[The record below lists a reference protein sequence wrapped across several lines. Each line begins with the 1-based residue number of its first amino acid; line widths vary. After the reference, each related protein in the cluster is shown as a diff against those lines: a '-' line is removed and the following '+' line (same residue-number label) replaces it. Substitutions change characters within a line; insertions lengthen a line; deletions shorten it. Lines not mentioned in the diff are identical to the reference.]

1 MKEHVNHL
9 RYGSAL
15 LLLAALAGN
24 MGLARGEPQAEK
36 GARQA
41 VAARGKPI
49 ELHQCLIKLVD
60 EVILACDRPGIVAFV
75 KPREG
80 DLVNEGDV
88 VVGLDDEVAQAALAT
103 AAKEAES
110 DVDIRYSEKS
120 SEVALVEYEK
130 AELTNTRGKV
140 IPDVEVK
147 RLKLAA
153 EKTLLE
159 LENAKHRRAVAQ
171 LKREEAQAQLN
182 TFRIK
187 APFDGIITRVHR
199 SKGEAVKQGDQVLEL
214 VRTSHVRVDGLLSI
228 AEVLNVRR
236 GNEVEVR
243 LDIPDVDLDVEKQ
256 TFRGKIVYVD
266 VKAEPVSQKVRVWAE
281 VENPENVL
289 RAGLRAHMTVIPDRG
304 DGGGG

>member
-1 MKEHVNHL
+1 MTNHVRL
-9 RYGSAL
+9 RHGAAL
-15 LLLAALAGN
+15 LLLAAVVVGSIELV
-24 MGLARGEPQAEK
+24 RGEPAADK
-36 GARQA
+36 GARA
-41 VAARGKPI
+41 GARGRPI
-49 ELHQCLIKLVD
+49 ELHQCQIKLVD

-80 DLVNEGDV
+80 DTVKEGDIV
-88 VVGLDDEVAQAALAT
+88 LGLDEEVAQAALNT

-120 SEVALVEYEK
+120 SEVAQTEYEK
-130 AELTNTRGKV
+130 AELTNLRGKV

-153 EKTLLE
+153 EKTVLE
-159 LENAKHRRAVAQ
+159 LESAKHRRAVAQ
-171 LKREEAQAQLN
+171 LKRDEAQAQLN

-199 SKGEAVKQGDQVLEL
+199 SKGEAVRQGDQVLEL
-214 VRTSHVRVDGLLSI
+214 VRTSHVRVDGLVSI
-228 AEVLNVRR
+228 AEVLQIRR
-236 GNEVEVR
+236 GNQVEVK
-243 LDIPDVDLDVEKQ
+243 LDIPDAELDIEKQ

-281 VENPENVL
+281 VENPDNVL
-289 RAGLRAHMTVIPDRG
+289 RAGLRAHMTIHADRT
-304 DGGGG
+304 DGG